1 MDEVILSPF
10 EKLRTSGTTAGDA
23 ELRETKLEA
32 FKPLDAQRD
41 TLPVV
46 FRGPFS
52 EIKLDSGHVLR
63 RGCVTQLPSNVV
75 DELKNTPLGDL
86 LVVIETATAPVS
98 CTA

>member
-1 MDEVILSPF
+1 MPNFGKQNWKHSSHWML
-10 EKLRTSGTTAGDA
+10 
-23 ELRETKLEA
+23 
-32 FKPLDAQRD
+32 RD

-75 DELKNTPLGDL
+75 DELKNTPLADL